1 MKSYKIEL
9 LINDH
14 DEVGAEEIKTI
25 LEEQK
30 YPNWCIA
37 PLVAD
42 VKEADIGEWS
52 DEHPFNKR
60 DQFKAH
66 MDKVFP
72 NEYKEEFEKL
82 RHICI
87 GIYYARIAMREDLII
102 KGLEEID
109 AYFREPNMN

>member
-42 VKEADIGEWS
+42 IKEADIGEWN

-66 MDKVFP
+66 MDKVFL
-72 NEYKEEFEKL
+72 NEYKEEYEKL
-82 RHICI
+82 RHICLR
-87 GIYYARIAMREDLII
+87 IYYARIAMREDLVI